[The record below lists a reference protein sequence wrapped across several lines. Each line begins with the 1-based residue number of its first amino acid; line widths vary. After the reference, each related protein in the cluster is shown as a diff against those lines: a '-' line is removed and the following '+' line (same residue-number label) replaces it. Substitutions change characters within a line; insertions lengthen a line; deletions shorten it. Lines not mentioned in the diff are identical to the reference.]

1 MNGVAVGLFI
11 AYHLNNRN
19 KVNHLEMI
27 GKVMAL
33 MDRFAKVFFGYE
45 IWADVA
51 PDKKF
56 LFYGSLVT
64 LPLTLLGIIDF
75 FL

>member
-1 MNGVAVGLFI
+1 
-11 AYHLNNRN
+11 
-19 KVNHLEMI
+19 
-27 GKVMAL
+27 

-56 LFYGSLVT
+56 FFYGGIG
-64 LPLTLLGIIDF
+64 LPTGCITWNN
-75 FL
+75 

>member
-1 MNGVAVGLFI
+1 MRPSIGYF
-11 AYHLNNRN
+11 LNNRN

-33 MDRFAKVFFGYE
+33 LDSFAKVFFGYE

-51 PDKKF
+51 TDKKF
-56 LFYGSLVT
+56 LFYGGLVF
-64 LPLTLLGIIDF
+64 LPATLLGIIDF

>member
-1 MNGVAVGLFI
+1 
-11 AYHLNNRN
+11 
-19 KVNHLEMI
+19 MI
-27 GKVMAL
+27 DKVMAL
-33 MDRFAKVFFGYE
+33 MDKFAKVFFGYE

-56 LFYGSLVT
+56 FFYGGLVF
-64 LPLTLLGIIDF
+64 LPAALLGIIDL